1 MRVLLVKTS
10 SLGDVIHTLP
20 ALTDAA
26 RAIPG
31 IQFDWVVEEGF
42 AEIPAWHPAVARVI
56 PVAIRRWRKNL
67 WQTLRNG
74 EWRRFKQR
82 LKEVDYD
89 LVIDAQGLLK
99 SAWLTRYVG
108 KTPVAGLDGDSA
120 REPLA
125 SRFYRRAY
133 PVAWGQHAVERTRQL
148 FAQALD
154 YPLPES
160 VGDYGLDRE
169 QLADADPG
177 APYLVFLHG
186 TTWVTKHWPEAY
198 WRELAER
205 MCERGWSVRL
215 PWGSAAER
223 ERAGRLAAGLENAA
237 VLPRLSLAGMAKV
250 LAGARACVAERD
262 FMRIALECQR
272 RGHDIRVYTLIWE
285 GDVPDGFEVLVAP
298 VRSIFNHRR
307 NEKFTAWVRA
317 DLDRRPVQRVIGFN
331 KMPGLDVYYAAD
343 ACFEEKAQTLR
354 NPLYRQWGRYRHFA
368 GYERA
373 VFDPA
378 SKTEILMI
386 SEVQQP
392 LFVKHYG
399 TQAERFHLLPP
410 GISQDRRAP
419 ANAADVRAE
428 FRREFGLEEDDLLLV
443 QIGSG
448 FKTKGLDRSLKALAA
463 LPKALR
469 RRTRLIAIGQDDPK
483 PFLLQIAALGL
494 NDQVQILK
502 GRSDIP
508 RFLLGADLLIHPAY
522 NENTGTVLLEAL
534 VSGLP
539 VLVTDVCGYAHYI
552 AEADAGRV
560 LPSPFEQDSLNR
572 LLAEMLEDAPARA
585 AWSRNGLA
593 YADHADL
600 YSMPQ
605 RAADLILGEAS

>member
-108 KTPVAGLDGDSA
+108 KTPVAGLDRDSA

-186 TTWVTKHWPEAY
+186 TTWDTKHWPEATGANWPSACASAAGRCACPGAAPPSGSGPGA
-198 WRELAER
+198 WR
-205 MCERGWSVRL
+205 RGW
-215 PWGSAAER
+215 
-223 ERAGRLAAGLENAA
+223 
-237 VLPRLSLAGMAKV
+237 
-250 LAGARACVAERD
+250 
-262 FMRIALECQR
+262 
-272 RGHDIRVYTLIWE
+272 
-285 GDVPDGFEVLVAP
+285 
-298 VRSIFNHRR
+298 
-307 NEKFTAWVRA
+307 
-317 DLDRRPVQRVIGFN
+317 
-331 KMPGLDVYYAAD
+331 KMP
-343 ACFEEKAQTLR
+343 
-354 NPLYRQWGRYRHFA
+354 RYSPD
-368 GYERA
+368 YPW
-373 VFDPA
+373 PA
-378 SKTEILMI
+378 W
-386 SEVQQP
+386 P
-392 LFVKHYG
+392 
-399 TQAERFHLLPP
+399 RCLPA
-410 GISQDRRAP
+410 RAP
-419 ANAADVRAE
+419 AWRWIPASVTWRRRWTCRRCRCSARPILASPALRA
-428 FRREFGLEEDDLLLV
+428 FPGPPGQRLPLCAVPEEDLYLPADRR
-443 QIGSG
+443 GSQ
-448 FKTKGLDRSLKALAA
+448 TVRSQA
-463 LPKALR
+463 
-469 RRTRLIAIGQDDPK
+469 
-483 PFLLQIAALGL
+483 
-494 NDQVQILK
+494 
-502 GRSDIP
+502 
-508 RFLLGADLLIHPAY
+508 
-522 NENTGTVLLEAL
+522 
-534 VSGLP
+534 
-539 VLVTDVCGYAHYI
+539 
-552 AEADAGRV
+552 
-560 LPSPFEQDSLNR
+560 
-572 LLAEMLEDAPARA
+572 
-585 AWSRNGLA
+585 
-593 YADHADL
+593 
-600 YSMPQ
+600 
-605 RAADLILGEAS
+605 